1 MYIPSFAS
9 INPALLIIDVQQAI
23 DHFDVGTRNNRD
35 AEQCIAQLL
44 HQWRQWSKPVVH
56 VRHAS
61 RSSDSPYHADSP
73 FFAFKSEVTP
83 VTGEKVVTKSEN
95 CAFID
100 SELDAYL
107 KREQVTE
114 LVICGVLTNNSV
126 DATVRVAAGLG
137 YRVYLPQDA
146 TAAFPLQTLNGKQ
159 FSAEDVHWIFLS
171 NLDGEYA
178 QVVETASI
186 LSTLPD

>member
-1 MYIPSFAS
+1 MYLPPFTS

-23 DHFDVGTRNNRD
+23 DHFDTGLRNNPD
-35 AEQCIAQLL
+35 AELRIAKLL
-44 HQWRQWSKPVVH
+44 DKWRRHNKPTVHIRHSSKN
-56 VRHAS
+56 
-61 RSSDSPYHADSP
+61 SDSPYHADSP
-73 FFAFKSEVTP
+73 FFGFKTEVTP
-83 VTGEKVVTKSEN
+83 MAGEKVVTKSEN

-100 SELDAYL
+100 PELDAYL
-107 KREQVTE
+107 KREQITE

-178 QVVETASI
+178 KVVETASI
-186 LSTLPD
+186 LSTLPG